1 MMSHVLC
8 IYLVVRLMHYPVV
21 VLDGER
27 PWLENLLEP
36 RGFASPHHHSTMTT
50 DPSTTPAPD
59 EQPAKADAT
68 PVDDFELPTERQ
80 EGTNNCTDEGC
91 PVCQ

>member
-1 MMSHVLC
+1 
-8 IYLVVRLMHYPVV
+8 
-21 VLDGER
+21 
-27 PWLENLLEP
+27 
-36 RGFASPHHHSTMTT
+36 MTT

-80 EGTNNCTDEGC
+80 EGINNCTDEGC
-91 PVCQ
+91 TVCQ